1 MAAGRLR
8 RASGVATPDAFT
20 SLRWESSGAG
30 PPLLLIMG
38 LGLSGGAWW
47 RSVPAL
53 AERFRV
59 ITYDNRG
66 TGRSTALTYP
76 YTTEAMAD
84 DALAVLDSAGVER
97 AHVYG
102 MSLGGMVAQQLVLR
116 HPKRIGGLVLGATQ
130 AGGRRAIVAEPE
142 VMAFFQR
149 RSELPSDESAWASV
163 PYNYSATARANHA
176 RRIAEDITRR
186 LAHPFDEHAYRAQMC
201 AATLHN
207 CYGRLARIEHPTLVV
222 HGTADR
228 VIPFENGELIAG
240 RIPGARLRPLRDCGH
255 LYPTEAPR
263 VDETI
268 GDFLEELAL

>member
-1 MAAGRLR
+1 MAARRLKT
-8 RASGVATPDAFT
+8 ASGVATPDAFT
-20 SLRWESSGAG
+20 HLHWESTGSGPA
-30 PPLLLIMG
+30 LLLIMG

-84 DALAVLDSAGVER
+84 DALAVLESAGVER

-102 MSLGGMVAQQLVLR
+102 MSLGGMVAQQLALR
-116 HPKRIGGLVLGATQ
+116 HPKHVRGLVLGATQ
-130 AGGRRAIVAEPE
+130 PGGRRAAVAEPE
-142 VMAFFQR
+142 VMSFFQR

-163 PYNYSATARANHA
+163 PYNYSPKGRDRYAARV
-176 RRIAEDITRR
+176 AEDIARR
-186 LAHPFDEHAYRAQMC
+186 LANPFDEHAYRAQMC

-207 CYGRLARIEHPTLVV
+207 CYGRLARLEQPTLVV

-228 VIPFENGELIAG
+228 VIPFGNAELMAE

-255 LYPTEAPR
+255 LYPTEFPR
-263 VDETI
+263 VNNAI
-268 GDFLEELAL
+268 GDFLEEVDA

>member
-1 MAAGRLR
+1 MATRHLKGD
-8 RASGVATPDAFT
+8 SGVATPDAFT
-20 SLRWESSGAG
+20 SLHWESTGSG
-30 PPLLLIMG
+30 PPLLLITG

-47 RSVPAL
+47 RSVPTL
-53 AERFRV
+53 AQRFRV

-84 DALAVLDSAGVER
+84 DALAVLDSVGVER

-102 MSLGGMVAQQLVLR
+102 MSLGGMVAQQLALR
-116 HPKRIGGLVLGATQ
+116 HPKRVRSLVLGATQ
-130 AGGRRAIVAEPE
+130 PGGRRAVVAEPE
-142 VMAFFQR
+142 VMSFFQR

-163 PYNYSATARANHA
+163 AYNYSAKARERHA
-176 RRIAEDITRR
+176 GRIAEDIARR

-207 CYGRLARIEHPTLVV
+207 CYGRLARLERPALVV

-228 VIPFENGELIAG
+228 VIPFANAEMMAD
-240 RIPGARLRPLRDCGH
+240 RMPAARLHPLRDCGH
-255 LYPTEAPR
+255 LYPTEFPH
-263 VDETI
+263 VDNTI
-268 GDFLEELAL
+268 GDFLEEAGA

>member
-1 MAAGRLR
+1 MATRHLTGG
-8 RASGVATPDAFT
+8 SGVATPDAFT
-20 SLRWESSGAG
+20 SLHWESTGSG

-47 RSVPAL
+47 RSVPTL
-53 AERFRV
+53 AKRFRV

-116 HPKRIGGLVLGATQ
+116 HPKRVRTLVLGATQ
-130 AGGRRAIVAEPE
+130 AGGRRAVAAEPE
-142 VMAFFQR
+142 VMSFFQR
-149 RSELPSDESAWASV
+149 RSELPADESAWASV
-163 PYNYSATARANHA
+163 PYNYSRKARDRHA
-176 RRIAEDITRR
+176 GRIAEDIARR

-207 CYGRLARIEHPTLVV
+207 CYGRLARFEQPTLVV

-228 VIPFENGELIAG
+228 VIPFQNAEMMAS
-240 RIPGARLRPLRDCGH
+240 RIPAARLHPLPDCGH
-255 LYPTEAPR
+255 LYPTEFPR
-263 VDETI
+263 VDDAI
-268 GDFLEELAL
+268 GDFLEEAGA

>member
-1 MAAGRLR
+1 MAARSLK

-20 SLRWESSGAG
+20 SLHWQATGSG
-30 PPLLLIMG
+30 PPLLLMMG

-47 RSVPAL
+47 RSVPTL

-66 TGRSTALTYP
+66 TGRSTALTYT

-84 DALAVLDSAGVER
+84 DALAVLDSAGVAR

-116 HPKRIGGLVLGATQ
+116 HPERVGGLVLGATQ
-130 AGGRRAIVAEPE
+130 PGGRRAAVAEPE
-142 VMAFFQR
+142 VLAFFQR

-163 PYNYSATARANHA
+163 PYNYSPAARRRHA
-176 RRIAEDITRR
+176 ARIAEDIAQR

-207 CYGRLARIEHPTLVV
+207 CFSRLRRLELPTLVV

-228 VIPFENGELIAG
+228 VVPFENAELIAG
-240 RIPGARLRPLRDCGH
+240 QIRGAQLHALRGCGH
-255 LYPTEAPR
+255 LYPTERPS
-263 VDETI
+263 VDAAI
-268 GDFLEELAL
+268 GDFLESVGA